1 MYPDVLLKEKRLLK
15 ASRCLATPVRAP
27 QGVYRC
33 SDIGILTS
41 NLSVQIIG

>member
-15 ASRCLATPVRAP
+15 ASRCLVTPVQAP

-33 SDIGILTS
+33 SNIGIIIS
-41 NLSVQIIG
+41 NLSVQMIG